1 MHNGCSHPHTPA
13 ATPVESLT
21 RGGRHLI
28 VAAAGRGT
36 RLGSSLPKVLV
47 PVNGIPMLRRVLDAH
62 APWVVRAIV
71 VAQPADADAVAAC
84 VEAADIPTEV
94 AIQEMPTGMLDA
106 ILIGAAAAQALRP
119 ARVWVTWG
127 DQIAVQA
134 ATLDR
139 LAAVEHDSAVALPTV
154 AQQNP
159 YIHFA
164 RDSVGRIA
172 RVLQRREGDE
182 MPPVGESDVGVFSLS
197 ASACFNDLP
206 RYAAET
212 GPAPSTGE
220 RNFLP
225 FIAWMATRATV
236 VTCPCTD
243 PREAIGV
250 NTPEDLAAVAA
261 YLASH

>member
-1 MHNGCSHPHTPA
+1 M
-13 ATPVESLT
+13 

-28 VAAAGRGT
+28 VPAAGRGT

-71 VAQPADADAVAAC
+71 VARPADADAVAAC

-106 ILIGAAAAQALRP
+106 ILIGAAAAQARRP

-134 ATLDR
+134 ATLER

-261 YLASH
+261 YLASR